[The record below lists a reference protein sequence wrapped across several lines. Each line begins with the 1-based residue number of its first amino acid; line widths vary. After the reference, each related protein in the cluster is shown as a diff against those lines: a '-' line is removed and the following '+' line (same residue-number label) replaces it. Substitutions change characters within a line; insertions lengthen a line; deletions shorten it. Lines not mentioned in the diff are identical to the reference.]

1 MTQHVS
7 GFVLAVGLI
16 VVVAPASAA
25 DKEQRQMMADL
36 RILQEQTQLLHN
48 ALQNALGSLTDA
60 IKAVNARIDE
70 QTNATRKALADQK
83 LGIDNLN
90 NDARVIR
97 EKLDDNT
104 VRIGSL
110 SQELD
115 ALRQSVQQ
123 LGVRT
128 MVQPPAEFDPTAPPA
143 EGAVPSVPIAPA
155 PIGTSPQRLWDEAH
169 GDYTAGQYDL
179 AVSGFDMYLKTFP
192 KSEMADDAQV
202 YIGNSYF
209 LDGKN
214 DKAVEAYDVAI
225 RNYPGG
231 NALPEAY
238 YRKGIALRNLR
249 QLDRA
254 REAFEYLMQNYPNS
268 DAANLARQALT
279 QLGPVPR

>member
-1 MTQHVS
+1 MRQH
-7 GFVLAVGLI
+7 FTRLVLAVGLI
-16 VVVAPASAA
+16 VVAAPASAA

-36 RILQEQTQLLHN
+36 RILQEQTQLLQN
-48 ALQNALGSLTDA
+48 ALQHLLVTLTDA
-60 IKAVNARIDE
+60 VKAVNGRIDE

-83 LGIDNLN
+83 LVIDNLS

-110 SQELD
+110 TQEVD

-123 LGVRT
+123 LGAQT
-128 MVQPPAEFDPTAPPA
+128 TIGSPEIDPTAA
-143 EGAVPSVPIAPA
+143 VTDGTVPSAPA
-155 PIGTSPQRLWDEAH
+155 APVPIGTSPQRLWDEAK
-169 GDYTAGQYDL
+169 GDYMAGQYDL

-214 DKAVEAYDVAI
+214 DKAVEAYDAAI

-249 QLDRA
+249 ELDRA
-254 REAFEYLMQNYPNS
+254 REAFEYVVKNYPNS
-268 DAANLARQALT
+268 DVANLARQALT
-279 QLGPVPR
+279 QAGRP